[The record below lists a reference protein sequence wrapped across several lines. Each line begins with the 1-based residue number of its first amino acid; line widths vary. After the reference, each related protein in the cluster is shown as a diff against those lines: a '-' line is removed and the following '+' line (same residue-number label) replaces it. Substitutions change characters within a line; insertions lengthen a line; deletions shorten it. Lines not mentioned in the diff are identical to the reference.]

1 MTKGGMDSRVEHGN
15 DGGRQYGVSGVSPAL
30 RGMPVCLSADT
41 ALCYLNPCPR
51 NDLARRGRTPWQ
63 IRKTG

>member
-15 DGGRQYGVSGVSPAL
+15 DGGRTVRGEQGVPRLRGCPYVCPQLWHCVTLTPAL
-30 RGMPVCLSADT
+30 
-41 ALCYLNPCPR
+41 

-63 IRKTG
+63 IRKTV